1 MNFFDT
7 FERYHMRFLYETS
20 YMNIYSSDFHGY
32 WEIYQKYINY
42 LINKDKD
49 KVDDLVDQSVK
60 IDYFE
65 LMNHLY
71 KSMRNMIKLLLKN
84 NDRIFFKYI
93 RTNFKQSIN
102 YPQIYKNR
110 RFICKTEIYKI
121 YNVDDPLNIVH
132 YDLDIAF
139 DNHNEALIQY
149 IIYTFI
155 DSVHVPFISKTL
167 YSIQEIHN
175 SLHIGVLMENAKGFE
190 LSSILSTKL
199 TSSRILNIL
208 IKIIDVIESL
218 QTKLNFIHGDLKP
231 SNIIVDFIE
240 PTNDICN
247 IKIIDFGLSYIYF
260 KENHVMTTA
269 LLNLELDK
277 NINQTGDYQFDYIHY
292 LNSEHKYSGDLMYLF
307 LCIMFS
313 LNRLNPL
320 YQMFERYLFDVNPPK
335 QSTGVADIFDS
346 VDYVNPLCGVT
357 NIINSVDY
365 VNSVKVNRIINGL
378 KYEYSEFV
386 MSKDT
391 NIFKLYFPDMNIDEF
406 YGRFTP
412 SNLRRTLEYIQML
425 SSS

>member
-49 KVDDLVDQSVK
+49 LVGDLVDESVDT
-60 IDYFE
+60 DYFE
-65 LMNHLY
+65 LMNHLGI
-71 KSMRNMIKLLLKN
+71 SMKWMIKLLLKN

-93 RTNFKQSIN
+93 QTNFKKSIN
-102 YPQIYKNR
+102 YPQIYRNR

-121 YNVDDPLNIVH
+121 FNINDPQNIFH
-132 YDLDIAF
+132 YDLDAVF
-139 DNHNEALIQY
+139 DNHNESLIQY

-155 DSVHVPFISKTL
+155 DSVHVPFVSKTL
-167 YSIQEIHN
+167 YSIQEMNN

-190 LSSILSTKL
+190 LSSILSTTQ
-199 TSSRILNIL
+199 TSSRILRIL

-231 SNIIVDFIE
+231 NNIIVDFIE
-240 PTNDICN
+240 LASDICN

-260 KENHVMTTA
+260 KENHVMTTT

-277 NINQTGDYQFDYIHY
+277 KINQTGDYHFDYIHY
-292 LNSEHKYSGDLMYLF
+292 LNSEHRYSGDLMYLF
-307 LCIMFS
+307 LCIMIL

-320 YQMFERYLFDVNPPK
+320 YQMLEKYLFDVN
-335 QSTGVADIFDS
+335 G
-346 VDYVNPLCGVT
+346 
-357 NIINSVDY
+357 
-365 VNSVKVNRIINGL
+365 VKVNRIINGL

-386 MSKDT
+386 MSKDK
-391 NIFKLYFPDMNIDEF
+391 NILKLYFPDMDIDEF
-406 YGRFTP
+406 YERFTP
-412 SNLRRTLEYIQML
+412 ANLKRILEDIQIL
-425 SSS
+425 SVFLN